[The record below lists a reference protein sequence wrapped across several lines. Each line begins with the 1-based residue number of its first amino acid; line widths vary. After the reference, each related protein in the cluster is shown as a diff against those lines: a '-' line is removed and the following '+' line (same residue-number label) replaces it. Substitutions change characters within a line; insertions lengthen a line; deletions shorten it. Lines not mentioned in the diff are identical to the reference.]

1 MAGLFQIQYKRRTF
15 IIPIML
21 LYSAVSKTF
30 SQIQSVHSDELFTN
44 NINVIR
50 KRLAAIRRNKSIGP
64 DGIPG
69 EVLKLG
75 GEAMIPYLAR
85 LLEMTINNA
94 TIPSDWK
101 VAIVALSWRP
111 KSSGSKQLQI
121 FRNNHTQ
128 RFKLG

>member
-1 MAGLFQIQYKRRTF
+1 MVGLFQVQYKRGTF
-15 IIPIML
+15 LIPIML

-50 KRLAAIRRNKSIGP
+50 KRLAAIGRNKSIEP

-75 GEAMIPYLAR
+75 G
-85 LLEMTINNA
+85 
-94 TIPSDWK
+94 
-101 VAIVALSWRP
+101 
-111 KSSGSKQLQI
+111 
-121 FRNNHTQ
+121 
-128 RFKLG
+128 